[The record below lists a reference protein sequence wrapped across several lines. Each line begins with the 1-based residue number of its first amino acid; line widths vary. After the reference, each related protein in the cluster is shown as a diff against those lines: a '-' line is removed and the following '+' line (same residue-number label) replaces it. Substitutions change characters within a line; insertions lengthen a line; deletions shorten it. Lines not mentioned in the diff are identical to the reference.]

1 MHFKMKEIKVIVKEF
16 LPGSPVGVQASAG
29 ESEI

>member
-16 LPGSPVGVQASAG
+16 LPGSPVGIQASAG